1 MTLRVVAWNSVTQR
15 LVRTDKD
22 PADITGGIVLDTV
35 DAGSVSIPQGNVST
49 TVTYSRGFDSAD
61 SYALVV
67 NLTNTT
73 DTSVQYQPVI
83 VTSKTTTDFTA
94 KWNAPLDSG
103 NYKIDF
109 IAVIPVLSFK
119 ANVENINSG
128 VNSYLAAL
136 LSASSYATIQQMVNE
151 VDTTPLILH
160 PLNITGKNSTDFTT
174 SWNRSTDTANY
185 DLHWIATF
193 TTSSMMKSGSNPI
206 SNGATS
212 LTVNFG
218 FPALGS
224 ANYALVPR
232 MTNVTDGSTVYQPI
246 TVTSKNIGNF
256 TAKWNQPV
264 DSANYKLD
272 WILKVI

>member
-22 PADITGGIVLDTV
+22 PADITGGIVLDTIE
-35 DAGSVSIPQGNVST
+35 AGSVSIPDGNVST
-49 TVTYSRGFDSAD
+49 TIMYSREFDSAD

-67 NLTNTT
+67 NLTNTS
-73 DTSVQYQPVI
+73 DLSVQYQPVI
-83 VTSKTTTDFTA
+83 VTSKTTTGFTA
-94 KWNAPLDSG
+94 KWNAPLDSA
-103 NYKIDF
+103 NYKIDY

-119 ANVENINSG
+119 ANVENIGSG
-128 VNSYLAAL
+128 ANSYTAAL

-151 VDTTPLILH
+151 IDTTPLILH
-160 PLNITGKNSTDFTT
+160 PLNITGKSSTDFIT
-174 SWNRSTDTANY
+174 SWNRNTDTANY

-193 TTSSMMKSGSNPI
+193 TTASTMKSGSNTI

-212 LTVNFG
+212 LTVGFS

-224 ANYALVPR
+224 SNYALVPR
-232 MTNVTDGSTVYQPI
+232 MTNIVDGSTVYQPI
-246 TVTSKNIGNF
+246 TVTSKTIGNF

-264 DSANYKLD
+264 DSTNYKLD
-272 WILKVI
+272 WILRVI